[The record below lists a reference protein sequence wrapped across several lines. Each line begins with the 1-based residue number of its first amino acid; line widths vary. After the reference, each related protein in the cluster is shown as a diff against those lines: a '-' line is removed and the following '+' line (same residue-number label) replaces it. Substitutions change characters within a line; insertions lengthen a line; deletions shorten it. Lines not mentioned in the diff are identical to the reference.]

1 MTLQNALLCLSS
13 MTITFFGAHR
23 HLTTISGHVLT
34 PNLKHDLSN
43 KNQTPR
49 EYIFFEATPHKY
61 CQEKLG
67 GFNTPE
73 TYARPRDHHCIS
85 HVL

>member
-67 GFNTPE
+67 GLSLLKIPLKPIKIHSNRLTQ
-73 TYARPRDHHCIS
+73 
-85 HVL
+85 